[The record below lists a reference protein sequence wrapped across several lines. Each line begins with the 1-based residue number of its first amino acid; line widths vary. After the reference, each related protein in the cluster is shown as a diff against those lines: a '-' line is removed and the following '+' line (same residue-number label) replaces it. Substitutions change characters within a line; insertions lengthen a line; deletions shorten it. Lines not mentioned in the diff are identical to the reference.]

1 MVSWLAAVFE
11 QYKREEVR
19 MKVTICWSEWKAR
32 NELVWIQ
39 KGMEVSEV
47 VVSTKLPLNR
57 WNSAQDTSFDNYLGL
72 MTQGEDGVEHWQAPN
87 VDRIKVNVDSAIFED
102 STCYSYTLVA
112 RDHNV
117 NLIEALSRCVNG
129 IVELEMA
136 EMMGRAEYSNR
147 NGENRDNG
155 RGSSSCRVLRD
166 ISRNIHCGDGIL
178 PTPDIK
184 TCKTPVG
191 KVSSRLSPSSDFN
204 KCLSDEGKSS
214 NRNGKNQDNGR
225 GSSSCRV
232 LRDISRNIHCG
243 DGILPTPDIKTC
255 KTPVG
260 KVSSRFSP
268 SSDFNK
274 SPSDEGKSS
283 NRKSK
288 GSSLK
293 KGSSVPFNSPSSGFI
308 KSPSDEGKSSN
319 EKSNGSSLK
328 KGSSVPFN
336 IKVDCDKENYLYCKK
351 LSYSERWAGP
361 AYSNSPPPSSLPMP
375 KFCVPSKVSVSLELA
390 CLESEIHLQP
400 TSRSA
405 PPSPKREHGDS
416 TRNGFRSADDASVTK
431 DLCRILNLD
440 MTDE

>member
-1 MVSWLAAVFE
+1 
-11 QYKREEVR
+11 
-19 MKVTICWSEWKAR
+19 
-32 NELVWIQ
+32 
-39 KGMEVSEV
+39 MERIV
-47 VVSTKLPLNR
+47 VVD
-57 WNSAQDTSFDNYLGL
+57 Q
-72 MTQGEDGVEHWQAPN
+72 
-87 VDRIKVNVDSAIFED
+87 
-102 STCYSYTLVA
+102 
-112 RDHNV
+112 
-117 NLIEALSRCVNG
+117 
-129 IVELEMA
+129 
-136 EMMGRAEYSNR
+136 NR

-214 NRNGKNQDNGR
+214 NRNGKNRDNGG

-232 LRDISRNIHCG
+232 LRDISRNIHCGDGILPTPDIKTCKTPVGKVSYRFSPSSDFNKSLLDEGKSSNRNGKNQDNGRGSSSCRVLSDISRNIQCG

-288 GSSLK
+288 GLSLK